1 MDTIV
6 SISVIVLIVLIVGGF
21 VFGLY
26 GLTLGRV
33 KHAEELRQADIEQA
47 ELLEENP
54 EYDYYEVDQ
63 SDGFFKYEH
72 SVSDATALFDAEKKL
87 LHLKSEVLG
96 DRTEACKNDVDAQMA
111 FEDYLRGLYGPNP
124 PSEMENSPKDD

>member
-1 MDTIV
+1 MGTIV
-6 SISVIVLIVLIVGGF
+6 SISVVVLVVLIIGGF

-54 EYDYYEVDQ
+54 EYDYYDEDQ
-63 SDGFFKYEH
+63 PDGFFKFVH
-72 SVSDATALFDAEKKL
+72 AVSDATALFDAEKKL

-111 FEDYLRGLYGPNP
+111 FEDYLRGLYDPNP
-124 PSEMENSPKDD
+124 PSGMANSE

>member
-1 MDTIV
+1 MGTIV

-54 EYDYYEVDQ
+54 EYDYCEVDQ
-63 SDGFFKYEH
+63 PPGFFKYAH
-72 SVSDATALFDAEKKL
+72 SVSDATALFDAEKEL
-87 LHLKSEVLG
+87 LYLKSEVLG

-124 PSEMENSPKDD
+124 PSEMENSSKDD